1 MKSDK
6 DAYRFVLLFRQ
17 FMLINNKTK
26 FSSIELTDI
35 SSQLISILKLNK
47 KYSPQYVVLLLNKYG
62 ITNVLNKHSKSNRG
76 KLWFCEPL
84 NPQTLKVKINV

>member
-6 DAYRFVLLFRQ
+6 DAYSFVLLFRK
-17 FMLINNKTK
+17 FMLVNNKTK
-26 FSSIELTDI
+26 FSSIELKDI
-35 SSQLISILKLNK
+35 SNQLISILKLSK
-47 KYSPQYVVLLLNKYG
+47 KYSPQYIILLLDKYG
-62 ITNVLNKHSKSNRG
+62 IKDVLNKHSKSNRG